1 MSPCAECPLIAA
13 AQVKNDPLA
22 ERRAYAAA
30 RRAEAVDFA
39 ASAIMAAYGWADVK
53 VRDGAK
59 ITDVGSWAPTWA
71 RTAEGRKARVEE
83 IAAGLRADY
92 GEKAVELLRAEVD
105 TRRKALKGIA

>member
-1 MSPCAECPLIAA
+1 MSPCSECPLLAA
-13 AQVKNDPLA
+13 HPKIDPLA

-30 RRAEAVDFA
+30 RREEAVDAA
-39 ASAIMAAYGWADVK
+39 ASAIIAVYGWADVK
-53 VRDGAK
+53 ARDGAK
-59 ITDVGSWAPTWA
+59 ITDVGAWAPPWA